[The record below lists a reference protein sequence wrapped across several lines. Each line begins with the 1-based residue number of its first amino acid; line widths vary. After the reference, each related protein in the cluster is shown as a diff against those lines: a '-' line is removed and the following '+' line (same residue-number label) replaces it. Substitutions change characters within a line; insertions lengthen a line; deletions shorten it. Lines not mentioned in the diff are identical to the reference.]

1 MSNSSGYGPASAV
14 ELELPPE
21 CRTSNYGFAADKQ
34 GRQYDTVRICVLRIS
49 NLEPYQRTVLHF
61 NFEA

>member
-1 MSNSSGYGPASAV
+1 MNNSSGYGPASAV

-21 CRTSNYGFAADKQ
+21 CRTSDYGFAADRQ
-34 GRQYDTVRICVLRIS
+34 GWQYGKVRIYVLRIS
-49 NLEPYQRTVLHF
+49 HLEPYQRTVLHF